1 MAARPLVARQP
12 NERLQA
18 LIQEAGCSNAGL
30 ARRVNMCGA
39 EHGLDLRY
47 DKTSVARWLRGQQP
61 RGRAPAIIAE
71 ALGRKLG
78 RTVTIDEIGMANGK
92 NLASGRRAPVLAD
105 RPRGDRAGL
114 RAVAQRRRAA
124 RLPQSGSTVAASAL
138 VEPSRDWLITGAD
151 TQVARTAGARVG
163 HLGRR
168 GGAGDDRRRSV
179 DLDHRFGS
187 GHVRPVVVHYLNS
200 VVSGLLAGSYRES
213 VGRELFAAV
222 ARLTELAGYMAV
234 DTGQPGLAQRYYIQA
249 LRLAQAAGDRGYGG
263 YVLAASMSHLAA
275 QLGNPREIAQLA
287 RAAQE
292 GARGQVTP
300 RAEAMFCAAEARGH
314 ALMGDAPG
322 LPGAWPGGRSP
333 RWSAAEAAA
342 DAGDDPVVDRATSTR
357 PIWPTNWPT
366 ATGTWARPRPR
377 RAARAGGAG
386 RASRRPGAAPGHRAA
401 AAGHGAGAA
410 ARGGAGLPHGH
421 AGGGAA
427 GRAALQ
433 PGRGVSGRLPAASG
447 AVPGRAGGA
456 GVRGA
461 AGAAGHGG
469 LNAGPA
475 ARLDGAATAS
485 ATAGG
490 CLARGA
496 GCRTAPARAG
506 LAVRAAGGDQA
517 TWSNVAATR

>member
-92 NLASGRRAPVLAD
+92 NLASGV
-105 RPRGDRAGL
+105 GL
-114 RAVAQRRRAA
+114 RFSPTVLGAIEQVCELWRSDVGRRDF
-124 RLPQSGSTVAASAL
+124 LSGSSVAASAL
-138 VEPSRDWLITGAD
+138 VEPSRDWLISAPDAQVGRTG
-151 TQVARTAGARVG
+151 GPRVG
-163 HLGRR
+163 ASDVAAVRAMTQAL
-168 GGAGDDRRRSV
+168 V
-179 DLDHRFGS
+179 DLDHTYGS

-200 VVSGLLAGSYRES
+200 VVSGLLAGSYREP

-300 RAEAMFCAAEARGH
+300 RAQSMFCAAEARGH
-314 ALMGDAPG
+314 ALMGDAR
-322 LPGAWPGGRSP
+322 AAQAAAGRAV
-333 RWSAAEAAA
+333 AAMEAAGSA
-342 DAGDDPVVDRATSTR
+342 SGSDGGSGDDPVWIAHFDEAYLADELAHCHRDLGQAEAAER
-357 PIWPTNWPT
+357 C
-366 ATGTWARPRPR
+366 AREALAGHPEGRVRR
-377 RAARAGGAG
+377 RAIGFVLLATAQVQKREVEQAVHTGMKAVELLVGLRSNRGAEYLEDFQQRLEPFGEEAVVREFGARLEL
-386 RASRRPGAAPGHRAA
+386 RAA
-401 AAGHGAGAA
+401 
-410 ARGGAGLPHGH
+410 
-421 AGGGAA
+421 
-427 GRAALQ
+427 
-433 PGRGVSGRLPAASG
+433 
-447 AVPGRAGGA
+447 
-456 GVRGA
+456 
-461 AGAAGHGG
+461 
-469 LNAGPA
+469 
-475 ARLDGAATAS
+475 
-485 ATAGG
+485 
-490 CLARGA
+490 
-496 GCRTAPARAG
+496 
-506 LAVRAAGGDQA
+506 
-517 TWSNVAATR
+517 

>member
-61 RGRAPAIIAE
+61 RGRAPGIIAE

-92 NLASGRRAPVLAD
+92 NLASGVGLQFSPTVLGAIEQVCELWRSDVGRRDFL
-105 RPRGDRAGL
+105 
-114 RAVAQRRRAA
+114 
-124 RLPQSGSTVAASAL
+124 SGSSVAASAL
-138 VEPSRDWLITGAD
+138 VEPSRDWLISSPD
-151 TQVARTAGARVG
+151 SQVGRMAGPRVG
-163 HLGRR
+163 LSDVSAVR
-168 GGAGDDRRRSV
+168 AMTEALTQ
-179 DLDHRFGS
+179 LDHQYGS

-200 VVSGLLAGSYRES
+200 VVSGLLSGSYREA

-292 GARGQVTP
+292 GARGRVTP
-300 RAEAMFCAAEARGH
+300 RAESMFYAAEARGH
-314 ALMGDAPG
+314 ALLGDARS
-322 LPGAWPGGRSP
+322 AHAVSGRAIEAMD
-333 RWSAAEAAA
+333 RAAGQTRS
-342 DAGDDPVVDRATSTR
+342 GDDPVWIRHFDHAYL
-357 PIWPTNWPT
+357 
-366 ATGTWARPRPR
+366 ADELAHC
-377 RAARAGGAG
+377 
-386 RASRRPGAAPGHRAA
+386 HRDLGQAD
-401 AAGHGAGAA
+401 AA
-410 ARGGAGLPHGH
+410 ARTAQESLDGHPETRARRRAIGMVLLATAQVQRREVEQACHTGLK
-421 AGGGAA
+421 
-427 GRAALQ
+427 
-433 PGRGVSGRLPAASG
+433 
-447 AVPGRAGGA
+447 AVELLGTLRSN
-456 GVRGA
+456 RGA
-461 AGAAGHGG
+461 EYLEDFRDRLEPYRDEPVVREFG
-469 LNAGPA
+469 
-475 ARLDGAATAS
+475 ARLEVQAA
-485 ATAGG
+485 
-490 CLARGA
+490 
-496 GCRTAPARAG
+496 
-506 LAVRAAGGDQA
+506 
-517 TWSNVAATR
+517 

>member
-30 ARRVNMCGA
+30 ARRVNMVGA
-39 EHGLDLRY
+39 ERGLDLRY

-61 RGRAPAIIAE
+61 RGRAPGIIAE

-92 NLASGRRAPVLAD
+92 NLASGVGLQFSPTVVGAIEQVCELWRSDVGRRDFL
-105 RPRGDRAGL
+105 
-114 RAVAQRRRAA
+114 
-124 RLPQSGSTVAASAL
+124 SGSAVAASAL

-151 TQVARTAGARVG
+151 AQVARSAGARVG
-163 HLGRR
+163 ASDVAAVRAMTSAL
-168 GGAGDDRRRSV
+168 V

-200 VVSGLLAGSYRES
+200 VVAGMLAGAYRES

-292 GARGQVTP
+292 GARGRVTP
-300 RAEAMFCAAEARGH
+300 RAQAMFLAAEARGH
-314 ALMGDAPG
+314 ALLGD
-322 LPGAWPGGRSP
+322 GRTFDEVAG
-333 RWSAAEAAA
+333 RAVAALEQA
-342 DAGDDPVVDRATSTR
+342 DPESGDDPAWIAHFDAAYLADELAHGHRDLGRPVESARSAEEALRGLPESRARRRAIGLVLLASAQVQQR
-357 PIWPTNWPT
+357 EVEH
-366 ATGTWARPRPR
+366 ACHTGT
-377 RAARAGGAG
+377 RALELLGTLR
-386 RASRRPGAAPGHRAA
+386 S
-401 AAGHGAGAA
+401 
-410 ARGGAGLPHGH
+410 
-421 AGGGAA
+421 
-427 GRAALQ
+427 
-433 PGRGVSGRLPAASG
+433 S
-447 AVPGRAGGA
+447 
-456 GVRGA
+456 RGA
-461 AGAAGHGG
+461 EYLDDLQQRLEPYAAE
-469 LNAGPA
+469 PA
-475 ARLDGAATAS
+475 VREFGARLEIQAA
-485 ATAGG
+485 
-490 CLARGA
+490 
-496 GCRTAPARAG
+496 
-506 LAVRAAGGDQA
+506 
-517 TWSNVAATR
+517 

>member
-92 NLASGRRAPVLAD
+92 NLASGVGLQFSPTVLGAIEQVCELWRSDVGRRDFL
-105 RPRGDRAGL
+105 
-114 RAVAQRRRAA
+114 
-124 RLPQSGSTVAASAL
+124 SGSSVAASAL
-138 VEPSRDWLITGAD
+138 VEPSRDWLISAPD
-151 TQVARTAGARVG
+151 AQVARQAGPRVG
-163 HLGRR
+163 Q
-168 GGAGDDRRRSV
+168 ADVAAVRSMTQALT
-179 DLDHRFGS
+179 DLDHQYGS

-234 DTGQPGLAQRYYIQA
+234 DTGQPGLAQRYYIQS

-275 QLGNPREIAQLA
+275 QLGNPREISQLA

-292 GARGQVTP
+292 GARGHVTP
-300 RAEAMFCAAEARGH
+300 RVEAMFHAAEARGH
-314 ALMGDAPG
+314 ALLGDVRA
-322 LPGAWPGGRSP
+322 AQAATGR
-333 RWSAAEAAA
+333 AVTAMEQA
-342 DAGDDPVVDRATSTR
+342 DDAAGDDPVWIAHFDEAYLADELAHCHRDLGQPEQAARYAEQSLAGHPESRAR
-357 PIWPTNWPT
+357 
-366 ATGTWARPRPR
+366 R
-377 RAARAGGAG
+377 RAIGYVLLATAQVQQREIEQACTSGLRAVELLETL
-386 RASRRPGAAPGHRAA
+386 RSN
-401 AAGHGAGAA
+401 
-410 ARGGAGLPHGH
+410 
-421 AGGGAA
+421 
-427 GRAALQ
+427 
-433 PGRGVSGRLPAASG
+433 
-447 AVPGRAGGA
+447 
-456 GVRGA
+456 RGA
-461 AGAAGHGG
+461 EYLEDLQQRLEPFREEAVVREFG
-469 LNAGPA
+469 
-475 ARLDGAATAS
+475 ARLDLQQAA
-485 ATAGG
+485 
-490 CLARGA
+490 
-496 GCRTAPARAG
+496 
-506 LAVRAAGGDQA
+506 
-517 TWSNVAATR
+517 